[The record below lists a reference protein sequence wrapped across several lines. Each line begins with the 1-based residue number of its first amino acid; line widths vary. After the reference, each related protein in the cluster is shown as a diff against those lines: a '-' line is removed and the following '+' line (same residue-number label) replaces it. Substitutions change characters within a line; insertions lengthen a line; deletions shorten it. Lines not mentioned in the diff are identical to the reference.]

1 MYVHSEIDPEYPL
14 YDPRWEHDACG
25 TGFIAQ
31 VSGDASH
38 YLVETALQALA
49 NLTHR
54 GAQDADAET
63 GDGAGLLTQIPKAL
77 FCEDLLIQ
85 DIPVAHPD
93 DLAVGMIFL
102 PAQDRSP
109 TAYTQSRHIIEQTLQ
124 ELGVLLLTWRNPPID
139 YAVPGSLAR
148 ATSTSISQ
156 V

>member
-1 MYVHSEIDPEYPL
+1 MYVRSEIDPEYPL

-38 YLVETALQALA
+38 YLVQTALQALA

-63 GDGAGLLTQIPKAL
+63 GDGAGLLTQIPKNL
-77 FCEDLLIQ
+77 FYEDLLARHITAA
-85 DIPVAHPD
+85 DLD

-102 PAQDRSP
+102 PSQERLPISNI
-109 TAYTQSRHIIEQTLQ
+109 QCRHIIEQTLN
-124 ELGVLLLTWRNPPID
+124 EVGLMLLSWRNPPID
-139 YAVPGSLAR
+139 YSLLGSRAR
-148 ATSTSISQ
+148 
-156 V
+156 

>member
-1 MYVHSEIDPEYPL
+1 MYVHSDIDPKYPL

-63 GDGAGLLTQIPKAL
+63 GDGTGLLTQIPKSL
-77 FCEDLLIQ
+77 FYEDLLARNIMAG
-85 DIPVAHPD
+85 VSWL
-93 DLAVGMIFL
+93 LAGVGRFFSL
-102 PAQDRSP
+102 PGGVSTLYIYVCA
-109 TAYTQSRHIIEQTLQ
+109 II
-124 ELGVLLLTWRNPPID
+124 
-139 YAVPGSLAR
+139 
-148 ATSTSISQ
+148 
-156 V
+156 